1 MMRIGVSLLALGLMA
16 CTPPASEAPATTTTA
31 EIPAASTSGRMGCD
45 ANASRDWSAVGS
57 QYYIIEAEAHGAT
70 CAEAVATIRIKST
83 EGQVLFTHDYP
94 TRDVSLAF
102 NPNGDQTGLREEIES
117 WTQNASETGTAAELP
132 AWPAGAQAPP
142 GFQPAVARN
151 VYEQARGNQSALFCY
166 PDGGESNACVAVAG
180 TRATLLGSK
189 TPERD

>member
-1 MMRIGVSLLALGLMA
+1 MKQVGVSLLALGLIA
-16 CTPPASEAPATTTTA
+16 CTPPAPEAPTTTA
-31 EIPAASTSGRMGCD
+31 EVPVAGEVRAGCD

-57 QYYIIEAEAHGAT
+57 QYYIVEAEAHGAT
-70 CAEAVATIRIKST
+70 CGEAVATIRIKST

-94 TRDVSLAF
+94 VSAVPLAF
-102 NPNGDQTGLREEIES
+102 RPNNDQTGLRDEIES
-117 WTQNASETGTAAELP
+117 WTQNLSETGSAGELP

-151 VYEQARGNQSALFCY
+151 VYENARGNQSALFCY

-180 TRATLLGSK
+180 TTATLLGSK
-189 TPERD
+189 TPERG

>member
-1 MMRIGVSLLALGLMA
+1 MKRLGVSVLALGLAA
-16 CTPPASEAPATTTTA
+16 CPPPAQEPPATTTA
-31 EIPAASTSGRMGCD
+31 EIPAASTSGRLGCD

-57 QYYIIEAEAHGAT
+57 QYYIVEAEAHGAS
-70 CAEAVATIRIKST
+70 CGEAVATIRIKST

-102 NPNGDQTGLREEIES
+102 NPNSDQTGLREELES
-117 WTQNASETGTAAELP
+117 WTQNVSDTGSAAELP
-132 AWPAGAQAPP
+132 AWPAGAHAPP
-142 GFQPAVARN
+142 DFQPAVARN

-180 TRATLLGSK
+180 TTATLLGSK
-189 TPERD
+189 TPERG